1 MKRLTLFAALA
12 LSATSLF
19 ASADLVT
26 TISRP
31 QTLIRAGMPAQ
42 LFFFVQNNG
51 PDIAT
56 ATAITVT
63 SSIPYTCDCPSGD
76 IQPGQGRSGTF
87 SFVAPAV
94 NTAITF
100 SVTATSSVPTPVPAH
115 NAASVTLTVSTDPD
129 VILRFTVPFR
139 QDLDLPFTLP
149 IFLGNNSNTTAH
161 DVEATIDFRYDV
173 AVKSLPDGCSSAGEG
188 RVVCR
193 LDSLPPRTSAVAPAP
208 AFNLQ
213 LVAPHDYSS
222 GSIAFTGVVT
232 EREHDF
238 DSISNTFSQVT
249 TLYRTYYV
257 STTKNEGGGSLR
269 QAIDDAN
276 GSPQTPVAIAFRIAE
291 ASTTPWK
298 TIRITTPLPVINGG
312 IRIDGATQTGF
323 FGDTNPDGPEIEIQG
338 INSLDGDGLT
348 LTHCGGEI
356 ANLAI
361 NGFRRNGVSVIDTAQ
376 SATCGVF
383 PIPQLHDLFI
393 GTDPTG
399 SSARPNGRGIGLS
412 VLNGT
417 SVFAARGTTNI
428 HDCVLSGNTMSG
440 IFALTGRVDIW
451 GNRIG
456 VKAHSDDPLP
466 NGASGIFIGPGG
478 YGSEIGPDQ
487 LTFDRAP
494 NVIAFNREMGVAIA
508 AGAGDVSVRG
518 NRIWSN
524 GTLGIDIGLDGPTLS
539 TRSNF
544 DLPIAVP
551 VLTLAHYDPLSK
563 KTVIEGEQEGQTI
576 GAVRSFTVDLYA
588 NDAVD
593 PSGFG
598 EGQRPI
604 GRTQFT
610 DFFTSTHFRVEVD
623 GDLTGQFIT
632 AATTRTNYAG
642 FAKPEP
648 EGLDQL
654 FLTQTSE
661 FGRAIEVR

>member
-1 MKRLTLFAALA
+1 
-12 LSATSLF
+12 
-19 ASADLVT
+19 
-26 TISRP
+26 
-31 QTLIRAGMPAQ
+31 MPSQ
-42 LFFFVQNNG
+42 LFFGVHNNG
-51 PDIAT
+51 PDTAT
-56 ATAITVT
+56 ATTLAVT

-76 IQPGQGRSGTF
+76 VPSGQTRSGSL
-87 SFVAPAV
+87 SFVAPSAD
-94 NTAITF
+94 TTLTI
-100 SVTATSSVPTPVPAH
+100 SVTATSNVTDPVPAD
-115 NAASVTLTVSTDPD
+115 NAASVTVTVSTNPD
-129 VILRFTVPFR
+129 VILRFTVPVR
-139 QDLDLPFTLP
+139 QDLELPFTLP

-173 AVKSLPDGCSSAGEG
+173 AVKSLPNGCSSVAEG

-193 LDSLPPRTSAVAPAP
+193 LDSLPPMASAVASTPTFA
-208 AFNLQ
+208 LQ
-213 LVAPHDYSS
+213 LVAPHDYSF
-222 GSIAFTGVVT
+222 GSITFTGIVT

-238 DSISNTFSQVT
+238 DPISNTSTQVT

-257 STTKNEGGGSLR
+257 STTNNEGGGSLR
-269 QAIDDAN
+269 QAIQDAN
-276 GSPQTPVAIAFRIAE
+276 ASPQSPVAIAFRIAE

-338 INSLDGDGLT
+338 INNLDGDGLT

-361 NGFRRNGVSVIDTAQ
+361 NGFRRNGVSVIDTDQ
-376 SATCGVF
+376 SAACSSFT
-383 PIPQLHDLFI
+383 IPELHGLFI

-399 SSARPNGRGIGLS
+399 SAARPNGRGIGLS
-412 VLNGT
+412 ALNGT
-417 SVFAARGTTNI
+417 SVLTVRGTTNI

-478 YGSEIGPDQ
+478 YGSEIGPDER
-487 LTFDRAP
+487 TSFRTP

-508 AGAGDVSVRG
+508 PGVGDVSVRG

-539 TRSNF
+539 TTYQF
-544 DLPIAVP
+544 DVAIPVP
-551 VLTLAHYDPLSK
+551 VLTLAHYDPVSK
-563 KTVIEGEQEGQTI
+563 KTVIEGDEDGQTAP
-576 GAVRSFTVDLYA
+576 GVLRAFVVDLYA

-604 GRTQFT
+604 AQTQVA
-610 DFFTSTHFRVEVD
+610 DFVTATHFRVAID

-632 AATTRTNYAG
+632 ATTTRTNYAG
-642 FAKPEP
+642 FAKPE
-648 EGLDQL
+648 GVDQL
-654 FLTQTSE
+654 YLTQTSE

>member
-1 MKRLTLFAALA
+1 MKRIALFAALA
-12 LSATSLF
+12 LSTTSLF

-31 QTLIRAGMPAQ
+31 QTLIRAGMPVQ
-42 LFFFVQNNG
+42 LFFSVQNNG
-51 PDIAT
+51 PDT
-56 ATAITVT
+56 ATAPTVAVT
-63 SSIPYTCDCPSGD
+63 SSIPYTCGCPSGD
-76 IQPGQGRSGTF
+76 IPSGQTRSGTL
-87 SFVAPAV
+87 SFVAPSAD
-94 NTAITF
+94 TTLTI
-100 SVTATSSVPTPVPAH
+100 SVTATSNVTDPVPAD

-129 VILRFTVPFR
+129 VILRFTVPVR

-161 DVEATIDFRYDV
+161 DVEATIDFGFAV
-173 AVKSLPDGCSSAGEG
+173 TVKSLPDGCSSVAEG

-193 LDSLPPRTSAVAPAP
+193 LDSLPPMASAVASTPTFA
-208 AFNLQ
+208 LQ
-213 LVAPHDYSS
+213 LVAPHDYGS
-222 GSIAFTGVVT
+222 GSITFTGIVT

-238 DSISNTFSQVT
+238 DPISNTFTQVT

-257 STTKNEGGGSLR
+257 STTNNEGGGSLR
-269 QAIDDAN
+269 QAIQDAN
-276 GSPQTPVAIAFRIAE
+276 ASPQSPVAIAFRIAE
-291 ASTTPWK
+291 ASATPWK
-298 TIRITTPLPVINGG
+298 TIRITTPLPVINSG
-312 IRIDGATQTGF
+312 IRIEGATQTGF

-338 INSLDGDGLT
+338 INNLDSDGLT
-348 LTHCGGEI
+348 LTHCGGEV

-376 SATCGVF
+376 SETCGF
-383 PIPQLHDLFI
+383 MIPNLHDLFI

-399 SSARPNGRGIGLS
+399 SEARPNGRGIGLS

-417 SVFAARGTTNI
+417 SVFTARVTTNI

-440 IFALTGRVDIW
+440 IFALSGRVDIW

-456 VKAHSDDPLP
+456 VKAHSDEPLP

-478 YGSEIGPDQ
+478 YGSEIGPDT
-487 LTFDRAP
+487 LTSTRAP

-508 AGAGDVSVRG
+508 PGVGDVSVRG

-539 TRSNF
+539 TTSQF
-544 DLPIAVP
+544 DVPIPVP
-551 VLTLAHYDPLSK
+551 VLTLAHYDPASK
-563 KTVIEGEQEGQTI
+563 KTVIEGDEDGQTSP
-576 GAVRSFTVDLYA
+576 GVLRAFVVDLYA

-604 GRTQFT
+604 ARTQVA
-610 DFFTSTHFRVEVD
+610 DFVTATHFRVTVD

-632 AATTRTNYAG
+632 ATTTRTNYAG
-642 FAKPEP
+642 FAKP